1 MGFKQNGL
9 GKCGLGLIWML
20 VLACHDNHREAPKQ
34 REIVE
39 QPAALSERTSDNIRI
54 ALAYAE
60 DNHGLINDSIQLNHL
75 DVLKDWYENRSFTP
89 VWVHPPSWAPVADS
103 LYEFIQNG
111 MYSGLFPA
119 DYNGR
124 SLHSIQDRLRR
135 NTFDEK
141 DAVLWSL
148 GDLILTDAF
157 IGMTHDLA
165 FGRIPRDSTTLRK
178 DSVFTKEQYEG
189 FLHQVLD
196 SGQSISAFFKGKEPG
211 LRGYL
216 ELKEALGAFLDTA
229 RFQHFTPVE
238 YPAHPSQDSLVFLQ
252 HLLARFKEEKLV
264 ADSVNTYD
272 SLKWAQAVKV
282 VQKAKGLKA
291 DGRPGPLLVNALN
304 RTDEEKF
311 RITALNMD
319 RYKLLPDSEAMPKE
333 FVWVNLPGFYLQV
346 WNDDSLQ
353 FQSRV
358 IVGHPET
365 RTPELSSRLS
375 NFITY
380 PVWTVPES
388 IIYKEML
395 PKIQRSTAYLTAQN
409 LVVVNDRDSILDP
422 SKLPWHKYHKDNF
435 PYRIRQLEGNDNSLG
450 VIKFNFANK
459 YSVYLHDTNERD
471 LFASA
476 KRDLSHGCV
485 RVQDWKKLAAYLVR
499 NDSIRYPVDTIKAW
513 IARSAK
519 HTVYFK
525 DRIPLYL
532 RYYTCDG
539 KDGRLTFYD
548 DIYGEDKYLLTKY
561 FTRPVR

>member
-1 MGFKQNGL
+1 MGCKQNGI

-20 VLACHDNHREAPKQ
+20 VLACHGSHREVPKR

-39 QPAALSERTSDNIRI
+39 QPQALPERTTENIRV
-54 ALAYAE
+54 ALAYAG
-60 DNHGLINDSIQLNHL
+60 DNHGTINDSIHLNHL
-75 DVLKDWYENRSFTP
+75 DVLKDWYESRSFAP
-89 VWVHPPSWAPVADS
+89 VWVQPPSWTPQADS
-103 LYEFIQNG
+103 LYEFIRSG
-111 MYSGLFPA
+111 MYAGLFPS

-124 SLHSIQDRLRR
+124 ALQSIWDRIHG
-135 NTFDEK
+135 NSFDNK

-148 GDLILTDAF
+148 GELIMTDAF
-157 IGMTHDLA
+157 VGMTHDLA

-178 DSVFTKEQYEG
+178 DSAFTKEQYEG

-196 SGQSISAFFKGKEPG
+196 SGQSVSAFFQAKQPG
-211 LRGYL
+211 LRGYVQ
-216 ELKEALGAFLDTA
+216 LKEALSVFLDTA
-229 RFQHFTPVE
+229 HFQHFTLVE
-238 YPAHPSQDSLVFLQ
+238 YPAHPSADSLALIQ
-252 HLLARFKEEKLV
+252 HLLARFKEERLV
-264 ADSVNTYD
+264 ADTVSAYD
-272 SLKWAQAVKV
+272 SLEWVQTVKS

-291 DGRPGPLLVNALN
+291 DGRPGPILVNALN
-304 RTDEEKF
+304 QTDEEKF
-311 RITALNMD
+311 RIAALNMD
-319 RYKLLPDSEAMPKE
+319 RYKLLPDSSVMPKE
-333 FVWVNLPGFYLQV
+333 FVWVNLPGYYLQV
-346 WNDDSLQ
+346 WNNDSLQ

-365 RTPELSSRLS
+365 RTPVLSSRLA

-388 IIYKEML
+388 IIFKEML
-395 PKIQRSTAYLTAQN
+395 PKIQRNTGYLAAQN

-422 SKLPWHKYHKDNF
+422 GKLPWHRYHKNYF

-450 VIKFNFANK
+450 VIKFNFVNK

-471 LFASA
+471 LFSSA

-499 NDSIRYPVDTIKAW
+499 QDSVRYPVDTIKAW

-519 HTVYFK
+519 HVVYFK
-525 DRIPLYL
+525 EHIPLYL

-539 KDGRLTFYD
+539 KDGRLIFYD
-548 DIYGEDKYLLTKY
+548 DIYGEDKYLLNKY
-561 FTRPVR
+561 LNRQVR